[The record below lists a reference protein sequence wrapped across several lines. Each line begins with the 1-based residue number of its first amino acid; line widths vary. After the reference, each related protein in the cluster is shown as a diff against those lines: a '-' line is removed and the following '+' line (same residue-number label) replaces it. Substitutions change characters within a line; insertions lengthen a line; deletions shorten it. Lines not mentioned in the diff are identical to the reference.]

1 MSGSVNEVLG
11 RLPLYLVG
19 SLPEL
24 DLDRRDLPAGVRYAG
39 PLLWHPPEPPGTAEW
54 LDALPPDRPWV
65 HVTEG
70 TSHYQDP
77 FVLRAAASGLAG
89 APYEAIL
96 TTGRRRDAPSVPPAG
111 RNVHVREWLGHDTL
125 LPRCAALVT
134 TGGAGTTMAGL
145 RAGLPLVLVPTSWDK
160 PDIALRMVEAGVA
173 VRVPARRCTPQVL
186 RRAVDEILTEPR
198 YRASARRIADRLA
211 AAPGPAG
218 AADEVETLARAA
230 RTRVG
235 DRA

>member
-1 MSGSVNEVLG
+1 
-11 RLPLYLVG
+11 
-19 SLPEL
+19 
-24 DLDRRDLPAGVRYAG
+24 VRYVG

-54 LDALPPDRPWV
+54 LDALPQDRPWV

-70 TSHYQDP
+70 TSHHQDP

-96 TTGRRRDAPSVPPAG
+96 TTGRRRGVTSVPAAG
-111 RNVHVREWLGHDTL
+111 PNVHVRAWLGHDAL

-173 VRVPARRCTPQVL
+173 VRVPPRRCTPQAL
-186 RRAVDEILTEPR
+186 RRAVEEVLTDPG
-198 YRASARRIADRLA
+198 YRANARRIADRLF

-218 AADEVETLARAA
+218 AADEIEALADAA
-230 RTRVG
+230 RTAIG
-235 DRA
+235 GRA